1 MGGRFASERVAD
13 LARNQWPISVGIR
26 NIDHFKHVNDA
37 YGHAAGDQALR
48 GFADACRSVFRE
60 ADMVGRLGGEEFLA
74 VLPETSQVAAVQ
86 VAQRLREAVAAS
98 PVLPQQDDGLRITV
112 SGGVA
117 TTVYGLGTLEDLLV
131 RADRQLYAA
140 KQGGRDRIHAEAQSS
155 ASAA

>member
-1 MGGRFASERVAD
+1 
-13 LARNQWPISVGIR
+13 
-26 NIDHFKHVNDA
+26 
-37 YGHAAGDQALR
+37 
-48 GFADACRSVFRE
+48 
-60 ADMVGRLGGEEFLA
+60 MVGRLGGEEFLA